1 MIRTKSK
8 KVFST
13 LMLCLL
19 VPFFLYISSQP
30 NDSSEIQQSQSKDT
44 NNEPNIIYLN
54 ENYDYTDQLNMTDF
68 SCNIFTS
75 QKPFY
80 AIDGETYPK
89 VTPMYHNSSINLTC
103 LNKNKVVGSKR
114 ILIWNSTPFKN
125 YLEKV
130 VVSNLKKGLTS
141 KHIFNELKCPVNNCE
156 VTINRSMLSQ
166 SSMVIFHIRNS
177 IDKFPSYRKK
187 DQRWVNITFKI
198 HTAMI
203 F

>member
-8 KVFST
+8 KVFLI

-19 VPFFLYISSQP
+19 VPFFLYLSSQP
-30 NDSSEIQQSQSKDT
+30 KDSSETKQSQSKDT
-44 NNEPNIIYLN
+44 NDEPSIIYLN
-54 ENYDYTDQLNMTDF
+54 ENYDYTNQLNESDF

-75 QKPFY
+75 QKPFH
-80 AIDGETYPK
+80 ALIDGETYPK
-89 VTPMYHNSSINLTC
+89 VTPMYHNSSINFEC

-141 KHIFNELKCPVNNCE
+141 KDIFNELKCPVNNCE
-156 VTINRSMLSQ
+156 VTVNRSMLGQ
-166 SSMVIFHIRNS
+166 SSMVIFHIRNR
-177 IDKFPSYRKK
+177 IDTFPSYRKK
-187 DQRWVNITFKI
+187 DQRWVNIF
-198 HTAMI
+198 
-203 F
+203 

>member
-187 DQRWVNITFKI
+187 RSKMGKYLNLTTLELF
-198 HTAMI
+198 